1 MSILSTSSA
10 VILIYIERERQNF
23 QLYSSAKLPSFV
35 VVEFLVHENLHDN
48 SIDKVRHSCLVFLR
62 SGKITAIVNYGGK
75 KKPLE
80 PEQLTGRRKHE

>member
-1 MSILSTSSA
+1 MSIFSTSSA

-62 SGKITAIVNYGGK
+62 SGKITAIDNYGGK
-75 KKPLE
+75 KSHLN
-80 PEQLTGRRKHE
+80 QSN